1 MPLTALT
8 RAVSSSLTDCVLT
21 HVPRTPID
29 LERARRQHHEY
40 EQALVR
46 LGCRIHRLDEAP
58 ALPDAVFV
66 EDVAVVLDELAIM
79 THPGATTRRLEVESV
94 AAVLRDYRP
103 LARLSGPGTV
113 DGGDVLRIGRTLY
126 VGLGG
131 RTSAAG
137 ASQLADAVRA
147 SGYEVRTVEVRDALH
162 LKTAVTDVGDG
173 LLVMNPDW
181 LDAGPF
187 AGFDQIHV
195 APGEPFAANALR
207 VGGRVIYP
215 TAFPRTRDRLAR
227 RGVELLEVDVSEL
240 AKAEGGV
247 TCCSLLFVTD
257 H

>member
-46 LGCRIHRLDEAP
+46 LGCRIHRLDEEAD
-58 ALPDAVFV
+58 LPDAVFV

-94 AAVLRDYRP
+94 AAALRDYRT
-103 LARLSGPGTV
+103 LTRLSGPGTV

-131 RTSAAG
+131 RTSTAG

-147 SGYEVRTVEVRDALH
+147 FGYEVRTVEVRDALH

-173 LLVMNPDW
+173 VLVMNPEW

-187 AGFDQIHV
+187 AAFDRINV

-207 VGGRVIYP
+207 VGDLVIYP
-215 TAFPRTRDRLAR
+215 TAFPRTRDRLTR
-227 RGVELLEVDVSEL
+227 RGVELIEVDVSEL

-257 H
+257 P

>member
-29 LERARRQHHEY
+29 LERARRQHDEY

-46 LGCRIHRLDEAP
+46 LGCRIHRLDEEP

-79 THPGATTRRLEVESV
+79 THPGAITRRLEVESV
-94 AAVLRDYRP
+94 AAVLQDYRP
-103 LARLSGPGTV
+103 LTRLSGPGTL

-147 SGYEVRTVEVRDALH
+147 FGYEVRTVEVRGALH
-162 LKTAVTDVGDG
+162 LKTAVTAVGDEI
-173 LLVMNPDW
+173 LLMNPAW
-181 LDAGPF
+181 LDAGAF
-187 AGFDQIHV
+187 AGFDRIDV

-207 VGGRVIYP
+207 VGDRVVYSS
-215 TAFPRTRDRLAR
+215 AFPRTRDRLSR
-227 RGVELLEVDVSEL
+227 RGVELLEIDVSEL

-257 H
+257 R